1 MYNLCILQAGPIN
14 KDLILDYPS
23 YDKMFSSLLKI
34 KIKYWKVD
42 VYNIYQNIFP
52 QDLSFYNGFII
63 TGSSYG
69 VYENYSWIR
78 RLFNVIIKII
88 ELKIPL
94 LGICFGHQ
102 AIAQA
107 LGGRVIKY
115 SKGWGIGIKEIK
127 ITKNR
132 SFYSNLKK
140 LNLIFFHQ
148 DQVVKLPKKAELLA
162 INSFCNIASF
172 SIGNLVL
179 ALQAHP
185 EFNQDFSLKLLKAR
199 KANIEVET
207 FLNAENEFKT
217 LEHDGELVTPTII
230 NFLLQNQNIN

>member
-107 LGGRVIKY
+107 LGGHVIKY

-127 ITKNR
+127 ITKNTNL
-132 SFYSNLKK
+132 FGNLKK

-148 DQVVKLPKKAELLA
+148 DQVVTLPKKAKLLA
-162 INSFCNIASF
+162 TNSFCNIASF
-172 SIGNLVL
+172 SATQLVL
-179 ALQAHP
+179 TLQAHP
-185 EFNQDFSLKLLKAR
+185 EFNEDFSLKLLNAR
-199 KANIEVET
+199 KFDIDNET
-207 FLNAENEFKT
+207 YSKAKSELKNLKHN
-217 LEHDGELVTPTII
+217 GELIIPSII
-230 NFLLQNQNIN
+230 NFLEQRKCN